1 MRKRLCHWT
10 VFAEWTPELWPGS
23 GLPRD
28 PEIKQ
33 GLWGMF
39 FSSYIPLDMSLLS
52 SVLYLSLCWCFE
64 DLLLSLLPVVLLMI
78 YYCLSGFFPSFSAC
92 GSHNEQLQHPHTEP
106 ASPGNVQW
114 QLEILLPHPALLSN
128 ESKKAFM
135 GVRCRGEIKRVHK
148 SGF

>member
-1 MRKRLCHWT
+1 MG
-10 VFAEWTPELWPGS
+10 WTPELWPGS

-39 FSSYIPLDMSLLS
+39 FSCHILLF

-78 YYCLSGFFPSFSAC
+78 YYCLSGFLFFFFFPSFSAC
-92 GSHNEQLQHPHTEP
+92 GSHNEQFQHPHTEP

-114 QLEILLPHPALLSN
+114 QLEILLPHPALLSD
-128 ESKKAFM
+128 ESEKVFM
-135 GVRCRGEIKRVHK
+135 GVRCRGEIKTVHK